1 MAGIYVHIPFCKR
14 KCIYCDFYSVAS
26 SSLLMEEYVFSLIR
40 EFDVRKGEIVGH
52 DINTIYLGGGT
63 PSLLPVGLLQRLA
76 RHIGV
81 GKVEEST
88 IEMNPDDVTADYAQE
103 IASMGFNRVSIGVQS
118 FDDGELRFLN
128 RRHDADGAIK
138 AVELLRQSGIDNI
151 SIDLIYGIPGQ
162 SLESLRKSIN
172 LALSL
177 DVSHISAYGLT
188 YEDGTRLTMMRDKG
202 KITEVDDELCV
213 DMFKALSESIS
224 MAGYEQYEISNFA
237 KKGMYSKHNSSYW
250 DFTPYLGLGASAHSF
265 DGRTRRY
272 NPSDLRCYMQLVEE
286 RGCAYQEE
294 EESVNQLYNEWVMT
308 RLRTK
313 WGLNLND
320 LETRFGSYYKNVAV
334 GVLGKYLDDGDVC
347 IDNGTAILT
356 KKGIMISDMIFR
368 DLFIV

>member
-1 MAGIYVHIPFCKR
+1 MKTYLLIIGINLLILQIMAGIYVHIPFCKR

-138 AVELLRQSGIDNI
+138 AVELLRNAPPKVQRVAALKL
-151 SIDLIYGIPGQ
+151 LIA
-162 SLESLRKSIN
+162 LEQKSFEG
-172 LALSL
+172 
-177 DVSHISAYGLT
+177 V
-188 YEDGTRLTMMRDKG
+188 
-202 KITEVDDELCV
+202 
-213 DMFKALSESIS
+213 
-224 MAGYEQYEISNFA
+224 EI
-237 KKGMYSKHNSSYW
+237 
-250 DFTPYLGLGASAHSF
+250 
-265 DGRTRRY
+265 
-272 NPSDLRCYMQLVEE
+272 
-286 RGCAYQEE
+286 
-294 EESVNQLYNEWVMT
+294 
-308 RLRTK
+308 
-313 WGLNLND
+313 
-320 LETRFGSYYKNVAV
+320 
-334 GVLGKYLDDGDVC
+334 
-347 IDNGTAILT
+347 
-356 KKGIMISDMIFR
+356 
-368 DLFIV
+368 